1 MREYRQAFF
10 KQDFVMSYETTKSME
25 FEQRGTGEVIYLL
38 MNKEITIVRDPD
50 RVEDTEN
57 WKPVHNTSLRRFRKK
72 TNQGQTPASYGYP
85 VTFNSAEELSTYL
98 QKQIQQPER

>member
-25 FEQRGTGEVIYLL
+25 FEKRGTGEVIYLL

-72 TNQGQTPASYGYP
+72 NEPGTDAYILWIPGH
-85 VTFNSAEELSTYL
+85 
-98 QKQIQQPER
+98 IQQRRGIEYIPAEADPTA